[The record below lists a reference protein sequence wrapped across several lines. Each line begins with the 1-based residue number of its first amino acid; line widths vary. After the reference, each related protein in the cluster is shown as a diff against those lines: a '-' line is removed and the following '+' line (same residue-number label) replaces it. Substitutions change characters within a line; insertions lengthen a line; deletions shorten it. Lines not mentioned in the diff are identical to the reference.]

1 MFDLET
7 LKKLEK
13 TSYWTLSIELIGTI
27 IMIVFYNQIKPY
39 VPYYDFFLKLIVFL
53 IVPMDIAT
61 YFFIKYKI
69 KKLEGKK
76 KEWILFLA
84 F

>member
-13 TSYWTLSIELIGTI
+13 TSYWTLSVELIGAI
-27 IMIVFYNQIKPY
+27 LLLAFYKELKPHI
-39 VPYYDFFLKLIVFL
+39 PYLDFFIKLIVFL
-53 IVPMDIAT
+53 IVPIDIVT

-69 KKLEGKK
+69 KKLEGEEKK
-76 KEWILFLA
+76 
-84 F
+84 

>member
-13 TSYWTLSIELIGTI
+13 TSYWTLSIELIGAI
-27 IMIVFYNQIKPY
+27 LLIAFYNQIKPY
-39 VPYYDFFLKLIVFL
+39 VPYLDFFLKLIVFL

-61 YFFIKYKI
+61 YFFIKYRI
-69 KKLEGKK
+69 KKLEEKK
-76 KEWILFLA
+76 KE
-84 F
+84 

>member
-76 KEWILFLA
+76 KE
-84 F
+84 